1 MSECRISISHDFVD
15 HDISY
20 LMIWHLRLVAS
31 PGTVKSEAAP
41 SKVTWGVAIKIFN
54 GSSIDLVMLKIEE
67 WWPKYCE
74 SKKNMVDMMNFFY
87 YNCSAY
93 GNNCVPILLWWVFAY
108 HAFWNSSYEFLR
120 ACCFSPSHKKDLL
133 VGPVM
138 ILEMNNQ
145 SIRAPLTLG
154 DIIISTVADDNDD
167 NGKMLWR
174 QKRSVFL
181 WHDVNVFLPSPIACS
196 SQCGS
201 CAIGHH
207 LSAWIVKIK
216 NSMNE
221 YHHCDRQHRRHWH
234 RTCVKPESW
243 CVQFRGWGEDRDAQS
258 RVQRQ
263 RNDHPAD
270 YQMLCTCILIS
281 CLQICCF
288 HCTCPHLVWSW
299 SAKLQSPHEM
309 PVVQNVF
316 KSSAYIFC
324 EADVFKTFGSF
335 VIWAKLWR
343 WSGREGELGGQ
354 CSL

>member
-1 MSECRISISHDFVD
+1 MF
-15 HDISY
+15 
-20 LMIWHLRLVAS
+20 
-31 PGTVKSEAAP
+31 
-41 SKVTWGVAIKIFN
+41 
-54 GSSIDLVMLKIEE
+54 
-67 WWPKYCE
+67 
-74 SKKNMVDMMNFFY
+74 FFY

-154 DIIISTVADDNDD
+154 DIIISTVADDNDEND
-167 NGKMLWR
+167 KMLWR

-221 YHHCDRQHRRHWH
+221 YHHCDRQHRRHRH

-243 CVQFRGWGEDRDAQS
+243 CVQFRGWGEDRYGQS

-299 SAKLQSPHEM
+299 SAELQSPHKM

-316 KSSAYIFC
+316 KSLAYIF
-324 EADVFKTFGSF
+324 
-335 VIWAKLWR
+335 LWSR
-343 WSGREGELGGQ
+343 
-354 CSL
+354 CF